1 MATFTI
7 DNENKRSFSL
17 NMSKRQRFIIG
28 QRIPVNLLC
37 PDLNRKHDMSTIFEI
52 SFIDFT
58 DTIIS
63 CLQKHGMSTIFEIS
77 FIDFIVTIIALKRNI
92 KNKHEGQG

>member
-1 MATFTI
+1 
-7 DNENKRSFSL
+7 
-17 NMSKRQRFIIG
+17 
-28 QRIPVNLLC
+28 
-37 PDLNRKHDMSTIFEI
+37 MSTIFEI

-77 FIDFIVTIIALKRNI
+77 FIDFIVTIIA
-92 KNKHEGQG
+92 